1 MLNMLV
7 DPFYFELFKRSK
19 NLFEIRESLVK
30 KCSRDLNI
38 DLELLNLTT
47 VISELFVKNMFH
59 QILGKFVCAKNGKKF

>member
-30 KCSRDLNI
+30 KCSKDLNI

-47 VISELFVKNMFH
+47 VISELFVK
-59 QILGKFVCAKNGKKF
+59 ILKKYVSSDFGEICLC